1 LRKLWNQFSEE
12 MTAHFAEERKKG
24 DQGHV
29 FAEFMS
35 WMCQMPAVLQEILPT
50 TVLRTVLVENTQRAN
65 NNKHPTGETAQEMN
79 AKMDAELGKTVPQ
92 LGALHEEYEAQESVQ
107 KEWEQKYHVPQQKLE
122 QRGRRMGTHHSSLL
136 DSDCSREGQ
145 EVDGPPMHH
154 EGLMM
159 RRSSAEDVRERS
171 QQRELHRDINMTEML
186 NSSST
191 NGVYVHMMRRDLS
204 PPPPPPPQ
212 AQHQLSLGYGP
223 GYDAPPLPPPNDFSS
238 VAHEASS
245 IHDISSASRTSVS
258 DVLQALQRL
267 KLNIQ
272 AGSFPENLAPEADI
286 HGMKEHRFNAKP
298 LNLP

>member
-1 LRKLWNQFSEE
+1 
-12 MTAHFAEERKKG
+12 MTAHFAEERKEG

-35 WMCQMPAVLQEILPT
+35 WMCQMPAVLEEILPT

-92 LGALHEEYEAQESVQ
+92 LGALREEYEAQESVQ
-107 KEWEQKYHVPQQKLE
+107 KEWEQNYHVPQQKLE
-122 QRGRRMGTHHSSLL
+122 QRGRRMGTHHPSLL
-136 DSDCSREGQ
+136 DSDCNRERQ

-171 QQRELHRDINMTEML
+171 PQRELHRDINMTEML

-191 NGVYVHMMRRDLS
+191 NGVYAHMMRRDLS
-204 PPPPPPPQ
+204 APPPPPPPPPQ
-212 AQHQLSLGYGP
+212 PQPQPQLSLGYVP
-223 GYDAPPLPPPNDFSS
+223 AYDAPPLPPPNDFSS
-238 VAHEASS
+238 VAHEPSS
-245 IHDISSASRTSVS
+245 IQDISSTSRTSVS

-272 AGSFPENLAPEADI
+272 AGSFPENLAPEANI

>member
-1 LRKLWNQFSEE
+1 
-12 MTAHFAEERKKG
+12 MTAHFAEERKEG

-92 LGALHEEYEAQESVQ
+92 LGALREEYEAQESIQ
-107 KEWEQKYHVPQQKLE
+107 KEWEQNYHVPQQKLG
-122 QRGRRMGTHHSSLL
+122 QRGRRMGTHHPSLL
-136 DSDCSREGQ
+136 DSDCNRERQ

-191 NGVYVHMMRRDLS
+191 NVHMMRRDLT
-204 PPPPPPPQ
+204 PPPSQ
-212 AQHQLSLGYGP
+212 AQPQLSLGYGP

-238 VAHEASS
+238 VAHEPSS
-245 IHDISSASRTSVS
+245 IQDISSASRTSVS

-272 AGSFPENLAPEADI
+272 AGSLPENLAPEADI

>member
-1 LRKLWNQFSEE
+1 
-12 MTAHFAEERKKG
+12 MTAHFAEERKEG

-50 TVLRTVLVENTQRAN
+50 TVLQTVLVENTQRAN

-79 AKMDAELGKTVPQ
+79 AKMDAELSKTVPQ
-92 LGALHEEYEAQESVQ
+92 LGALHKEYEAQESVQ
-107 KEWEQKYHVPQQKLE
+107 KEWEQKYHAAQQKLE
-122 QRGRRMGTHHSSLL
+122 QRGRRMGTHHLSLL
-136 DSDCSREGQ
+136 DSDCNQERQ
-145 EVDGPPMHH
+145 EVDGPPVTH

-159 RRSSAEDVRERS
+159 RRSSAEDVHERS

-191 NGVYVHMMRRDLS
+191 NGVYVHMMRRDS
-204 PPPPPPPQ
+204 TPPPPQ
-212 AQHQLSLGYGP
+212 AQPQLSLGYGR

-238 VAHEASS
+238 VAHKPSS
-245 IHDISSASRTSVS
+245 IQDISSTSRTSVS

-272 AGSFPENLAPEADI
+272 AGSFPENLAPEANI

-298 LNLP
+298 LNIP

>member
-1 LRKLWNQFSEE
+1 
-12 MTAHFAEERKKG
+12 
-24 DQGHV
+24 
-29 FAEFMS
+29 
-35 WMCQMPAVLQEILPT
+35 MPAVLQEILPT

-79 AKMDAELGKTVPQ
+79 AELGKTVPQ

-122 QRGRRMGTHHSSLL
+122 QRGRRMGTHHPSLL
-136 DSDCSREGQ
+136 DS
-145 EVDGPPMHH
+145 

-204 PPPPPPPQ
+204 PPPPPPPPPQ

-298 LNLP
+298 LNLT